1 MEQGAGFIIFFFIFG
16 TIFGSFINCLVY
28 RLHSEKTMLGR
39 SFCPKCKHILGFFD
53 LFPIFSYIFL
63 KTRCKYCKNKISVQ
77 YFLVEL
83 FTGIIFSF
91 GYWFYFINKIGLENN
106 ILFLIFYLVISFF
119 LIIIF
124 IYDLKYY
131 LVLDVVV
138 WPGIIIAFLYN
149 FFLLKVDLFSLLIA
163 GVVGVSFFGIQFIF
177 SKGKWIGGG
186 DILIGLLIGF
196 TLGWPKV
203 ILAIFISYILG
214 SIIGIILL
222 TFKKKGWSSQLP
234 FGPFLVFSTWLTILF
249 GDIILD
255 WYLSGI
261 LGF

>member
-1 MEQGAGFIIFFFIFG
+1 MFIIFFFIFG
-16 TIFGSFINCLVY
+16 AIFGSFINCLVY

-39 SFCPKCKHILGFFD
+39 SFCPKCKHTLGFFD
-53 LFPIFSYIFL
+53 LFPLFSYIFL
-63 KTRCKYCKNKISVQ
+63 KAKCRYCKEKIGIQ

-91 GYWFYFINKIGLENN
+91 GYWVYFINKVGLETNS
-106 ILFLIFYLVISFF
+106 LFLVFYLIISLF

-131 LVLDVVV
+131 LVLDSIV
-138 WPGIIIAFLYN
+138 WPVIIISFLFN
-149 FFLLKVDLFSLLIA
+149 FFILKVDLLNLLIA
-163 GVVGVSFFGIQFIF
+163 GAIGASFFGIQFIV

-196 TLGWPKV
+196 VLGWPKV
-203 ILAIFISYILG
+203 ILAIFMSYILG

-222 TFKKKGWSSQLP
+222 SFKKKGWSSQLP
-234 FGPFLVFSTWLTILF
+234 FGPFLVFSTWLVMLF
-249 GDIILD
+249 GDAILN
-255 WYLSGI
+255 WYLVRI
-261 LGF
+261 LGFNL

>member
-1 MEQGAGFIIFFFIFG
+1 MESKVGFIIIFFVFG
-16 TIFGSFINCLVY
+16 AIFGSFINCLVY
-28 RLHSEKTMLGR
+28 RLHSNKTMLGR
-39 SFCPKCKHILGFFD
+39 SFCPKCNHILGFFD

-63 KTRCKYCKNKISVQ
+63 KAKCRYCQKKISVQ

-91 GYWFYFINKIGLENN
+91 GYWFYFLYSSGSEAN
-106 ILFLIFYLVISFF
+106 ILSLIFYLIISLF

-124 IYDLKYY
+124 LYDLKYY
-131 LVLDVVV
+131 LVLDLIV
-138 WPGIIIAFLYN
+138 WPAIIIAFSFN
-149 FFLLKVDLFSLLIA
+149 FFILKVDLLNLLIA
-163 GVVGVSFFGIQFIF
+163 GVIGSSFFGIQFIV

-196 TLGWPKV
+196 VLGWPKA

-214 SIIGIILL
+214 SIIGVILL

-234 FGPFLVFSTWLTILF
+234 FGPFLVFSTWLLILF
-249 GDIILD
+249 GDVILN
-255 WYLSGI
+255 WYLTKI
-261 LGF
+261 LVF